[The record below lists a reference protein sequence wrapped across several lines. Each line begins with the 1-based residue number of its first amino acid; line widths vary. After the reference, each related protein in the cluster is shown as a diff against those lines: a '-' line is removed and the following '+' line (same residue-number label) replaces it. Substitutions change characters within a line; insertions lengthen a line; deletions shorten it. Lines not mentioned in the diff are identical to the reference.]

1 MKRPSQD
8 LKRRPFFIR
17 KHLGGNEFMTGESYL
32 STALIPLLMT
42 VVLAYYSFRLLV
54 LQDVDSIYGKNKKKP
69 KDKEGFAKAAG
80 KLMVFLTI
88 ASLGMAVIM
97 YWSVDFAL
105 IELGVC
111 FVIFGVLWKKM
122 NEKYGE

>member
-1 MKRPSQD
+1 
-8 LKRRPFFIR
+8 
-17 KHLGGNEFMTGESYL
+17 MTGESYL

-42 VVLAYYSFRLLV
+42 VVLAYY
-54 LQDVDSIYGKNKKKP
+54 KKKP

-105 IELGVC
+105 IEIGVC

>member
-1 MKRPSQD
+1 
-8 LKRRPFFIR
+8 
-17 KHLGGNEFMTGESYL
+17 MTGESYL

-42 VVLAYYSFRLLV
+42 VVLIYYSFRLLF

-80 KLMVFLTI
+80 KLMVFLAA

-97 YWSVDFAL
+97 YWGVEIAL
-105 IELGVC
+105 VEIC
-111 FVIFGVLWKKM
+111 IAFVIFGILWKKM
-122 NEKYGE
+122 NKKYGE

>member
-1 MKRPSQD
+1 
-8 LKRRPFFIR
+8 
-17 KHLGGNEFMTGESYL
+17 MTGESYL

-42 VVLAYYSFRLLV
+42 VVLIYYSFRLLF

-80 KLMVFLTI
+80 KLMVFLAA

-97 YWSVDFAL
+97 YCIA
-105 IELGVC
+105 
-111 FVIFGVLWKKM
+111 FVIFGILWKKM
-122 NEKYGE
+122 NKKYGE

>member
-1 MKRPSQD
+1 
-8 LKRRPFFIR
+8 
-17 KHLGGNEFMTGESYL
+17 MTGESYL

-80 KLMVFLTI
+80 KLMVFLDDRVPWH
-88 ASLGMAVIM
+88 GC
-97 YWSVDFAL
+97 DH
-105 IELGVC
+105 
-111 FVIFGVLWKKM
+111 VLERGFCPHRDRRVFCDLRGPLEK
-122 NEKYGE
+122 NERKIR

>member
-1 MKRPSQD
+1 
-8 LKRRPFFIR
+8 
-17 KHLGGNEFMTGESYL
+17 MTGESYL

-69 KDKEGFAKAAG
+69 KDKEGFAK
-80 KLMVFLTI
+80 LMVFLTI

-105 IELGVC
+105 IEIGVC

>member
-1 MKRPSQD
+1 
-8 LKRRPFFIR
+8 
-17 KHLGGNEFMTGESYL
+17 MTSESYL

-88 ASLGMAVIM
+88 ASLGMAVIILERGFCPHRDRR
-97 YWSVDFAL
+97 VFCDL
-105 IELGVC
+105 RGPLE
-111 FVIFGVLWKKM
+111 K
-122 NEKYGE
+122 NERKIR

>member
-1 MKRPSQD
+1 MA
-8 LKRRPFFIR
+8 
-17 KHLGGNEFMTGESYL
+17 EESYL

-42 VVLAYYSFRLLV
+42 VVLAYYSFRLLF

-80 KLMVFLTI
+80 KLMVFLTL
-88 ASLGMAVIM
+88 ASLAMAVIL
-97 YWSVDFAL
+97 YWNVTAAL
-105 IELGVC
+105 VEIGVA
-111 FVIFGVLWKKM
+111 FVIFGILWKKM

>member
-1 MKRPSQD
+1 
-8 LKRRPFFIR
+8 
-17 KHLGGNEFMTGESYL
+17 MTGESYL

-42 VVLAYYSFRLLV
+42 VVLAYY
-54 LQDVDSIYGKNKKKP
+54 IYGKNKKKP

-105 IELGVC
+105 IEIGVC

>member
-1 MKRPSQD
+1 
-8 LKRRPFFIR
+8 
-17 KHLGGNEFMTGESYL
+17 
-32 STALIPLLMT
+32 
-42 VVLAYYSFRLLV
+42 
-54 LQDVDSIYGKNKKKP
+54 
-69 KDKEGFAKAAG
+69 
-80 KLMVFLTI
+80 MVFLTI

-105 IELGVC
+105 IEIGVC

>member
-1 MKRPSQD
+1 
-8 LKRRPFFIR
+8 
-17 KHLGGNEFMTGESYL
+17 MTGESYL

-97 YWSVDFAL
+97 YWSGFCPHRDRRVFCDL
-105 IELGVC
+105 RGPLE
-111 FVIFGVLWKKM
+111 K
-122 NEKYGE
+122 NERKIR

>member
-105 IELGVC
+105 IEIGAKTIRS
-111 FVIFGVLWKKM
+111 FFG
-122 NEKYGE
+122 

>member
-1 MKRPSQD
+1 
-8 LKRRPFFIR
+8 
-17 KHLGGNEFMTGESYL
+17 MTGESYL

-42 VVLAYYSFRLLV
+42 VVLIYYSFRLLF

-80 KLMVFLTI
+80 KLMVFLAA

-97 YWSVDFAL
+97 YWSVEIAL
-105 IELGVC
+105 VEIC
-111 FVIFGVLWKKM
+111 IAFVIFGILWKKM
-122 NEKYGE
+122 NKNTGNDNDKK